1 MEKTQNI
8 ALFVDGDNVAKS
20 SFQEN
25 FDEIKLKGRM
35 CIKRIYFDFNSKLDE
50 KWKSIILSNGIESI
64 SVLNLPSKN
73 STDIRLMLDMIKEYY
88 SNPIIDIYI
97 IMSSDSDFYHIA
109 TFLRSNGKKVICYG
123 EKHTPLMLKNVCDE
137 FVLCKN
143 KKDATNTC
151 VDKKMLLAQ
160 LNNNSN
166 NNNINNNN
174 SYNNNSYNN
183 NNYNNNYNNQIFQ
196 QVGLLDSESSNFIDE
211 EEQKIYLEL
220 RAIDLYCVEKS
231 QIPHNRW
238 TQYNYYVEYKNKIYI
253 LKDTIE
259 SIRLITQNKN
269 LENKNLSALKDML
282 IRADS
287 SFNEKNWNFYNFKD
301 FVNSLIPNI
310 VITSFDPD
318 RKIEAIVK
326 INIY

>member
-1 MEKTQNI
+1 MEKTRNI
-8 ALFVDGDNVAKS
+8 ALFIDGDNVSKTT
-20 SFQEN
+20 FQEN
-25 FDEIKLKGRM
+25 FNEIKLKGRI
-35 CIKRIYFDFNSKLDE
+35 CIKRIYFDFNSKLDGD
-50 KWKSIILSNGIESI
+50 WKSIILANGIESI

-88 SNPIIDIYI
+88 SNPIIDVYI

-143 KKDATNTC
+143 KKDVVNIEKKISINMISNTQISTQLLESENLQNYFTN
-151 VDKKMLLAQ
+151 
-160 LNNNSN
+160 
-166 NNNINNNN
+166 
-174 SYNNNSYNN
+174 
-183 NNYNNNYNNQIFQ
+183 
-196 QVGLLDSESSNFIDE
+196 E
-211 EEQKIYLEL
+211 EEEKIYLEL
-220 RAIDLYCVEKS
+220 RAIDLYCVDKN
-231 QIPHNRW
+231 QIQHTKW
-238 TQYNYYVEYKNKIYI
+238 IQYNYYVEYKNKIYI
-253 LKDTIE
+253 LRDTIQ
-259 SIRLITQNKN
+259 SIKLISQNKN

-301 FVNSLIPNI
+301 FINSLIPNI
-310 VITSFDPD
+310 VQTAFDNE

-326 INIY
+326 INC

>member
-1 MEKTQNI
+1 MEKTKNI
-8 ALFVDGDNVAKS
+8 ALFVDGDNVSKS

-25 FDEIKLKGRM
+25 FDEIKLKGRI

-50 KWKSIILSNGIESI
+50 KWKTIILSNGIESI

-73 STDIRLMLDMIKEYY
+73 STDIKLMLDMIKEYY

-143 KKDATNTC
+143 KKEP
-151 VDKKMLLAQ
+151 VGIGLEKKVFVPTTHSTGQNFVHIEL
-160 LNNNSN
+160 
-166 NNNINNNN
+166 I
-174 SYNNNSYNN
+174 
-183 NNYNNNYNNQIFQ
+183 
-196 QVGLLDSESSNFIDE
+196 DPEDNFIDKE
-211 EEQKIYLEL
+211 EEKIYLEL
-220 RAIDLYCVEKS
+220 RAIDLYFLDKS
-231 QIPHNRW
+231 QITHNKW
-238 TQYNYYVEYKNKIYI
+238 NQYNYYVEYKNKIYI
-253 LKDTIE
+253 LKDTIQ
-259 SIRLITQNKN
+259 SIKLISQNKN

-310 VITSFDPD
+310 VQTAFDPE

-326 INIY
+326 INI